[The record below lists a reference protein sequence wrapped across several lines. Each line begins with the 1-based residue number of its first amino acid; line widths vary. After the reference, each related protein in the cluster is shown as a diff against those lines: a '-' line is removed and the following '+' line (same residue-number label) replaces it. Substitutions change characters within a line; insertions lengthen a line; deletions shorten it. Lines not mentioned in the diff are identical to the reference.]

1 MPLRQLGVLGMYT
14 VETTVGVLGMYAVET
29 TVGFLGMYAVRQLS
43 VF

>member
-29 TVGFLGMYAVRQLS
+29 TVGFLGMYAVRQLW